1 LPRYATV
8 ALLVAALLGGAAR
21 AQAQTAAEDKRTLG
35 RLEQESLDDALAA
48 QGLIVDTAPAGK
60 TIGQIHVVN
69 QEVFSRRDWWFQWLN
84 HFHRTTRD
92 YMIERELL
100 FKPGQPYD
108 QSLIE
113 ESTRYLQA
121 PPPLVISGR
130 TLYQPELSS
139 VVVILPVA
147 PRSGQPGD
155 VDVLVVTRDLWSLRF
170 NTNFEF
176 QQNELTLLATSLS
189 ENNLFGWRKYL
200 AMGFGFDQGAYNY
213 GPTYFDPNIR
223 GTRMT
228 LYTRATFFSGRDSG
242 DYEGN
247 SQTVSLRYPLY
258 SLASRWGAGIDV
270 GHADQVVRS
279 FQGTNLRLVEVMA
292 EPPAMSTM
300 VPYVYRWRRVT
311 VDGNAARSWPGWIT
325 QRVSAGYLVDSRRP
339 SVLPEFPDPA
349 LAPAFLAQWAPIS
362 ERRSEPYVRYELFT
376 PRYVVLRDL
385 DTFDLRE
392 NYRLGPSLA
401 LRVAYG
407 VPALGADFAAL
418 AVSGT
423 AGWAVSPGG
432 GFGRVTA
439 SASLRRL
446 TSDGRAIDQFSEV
459 TLYAASPVLGR
470 VLRIVVMGELQS
482 VRADTQRTFFY
493 VGGMNGL
500 RGYPI
505 NEFQGTT
512 AAVAHVELR
521 TMAVPVWSQRLGG
534 VAFYDV
540 GNAATSIAALTP
552 YHDFG
557 IGLRWLIPQLN
568 SSVLRIDWAIATQD
582 APISGLTRAGL
593 PGRVSAGYQQ
603 VF

>member
-8 ALLVAALLGGAAR
+8 VLLVALALAGAAR
-21 AQAQTAAEDKRTLG
+21 ARAQTAADDKRTLG
-35 RLEQESLDDALAA
+35 RLERESLDDALAA
-48 QGLIVDTAPAGK
+48 HGLTVDTAPGGK
-60 TIGQIHVVN
+60 TIGQIHIVN
-69 QEVFSRRDWWFQWLN
+69 QEVFSRRDWWFQWFN

-92 YMIERELL
+92 YMLERELL
-100 FKPGQPYD
+100 FRPGQPYE

-147 PRSGQPGD
+147 PRSGQPGE
-155 VDVLVVTRDLWSLRF
+155 VDVLVVTRDVWSLRF

-176 QQNELTLLATSLS
+176 QESELTLLATSLS

-223 GTRMT
+223 GTRLT
-228 LYTRATFFSGRDSG
+228 LYTRATFFTGRESG

-247 SQTVSLRYPLY
+247 SQTASLRYPLY
-258 SLASRWGAGIDV
+258 SLASRWGAGVDV
-270 GHADQVVRS
+270 GHTDQVARS
-279 FQGTNLRLVEVMA
+279 FQGRNLRLVDLAATPGVNDMI
-292 EPPAMSTM
+292 
-300 VPYVYRWRRVT
+300 PYEFRYRRVT
-311 VDGNAARSWPGWIT
+311 VDGNVARSFPGWVT

-339 SVLPEFPDPA
+339 SVLPDFPDPA
-349 LAPAFLAQWAPIS
+349 LAPAYLAQWAPIS

-392 NYRLGPSLA
+392 NFRLGPSLA
-401 LRVAYG
+401 LRLAYG
-407 VPALGADFAAL
+407 VAAMGADFAAL
-418 AVSGT
+418 GVGGT

-432 GFGRVTA
+432 GFGRITA
-439 SASLRRL
+439 SGALRRL
-446 TSDGRAIDQFSEV
+446 TSDGRAIDQFGEV
-459 TLYAASPVLGR
+459 TVYAASPVLGR
-470 VLRIVVMGELQS
+470 LLRIVVMGEVKA
-482 VRADTQRTFFY
+482 VRADTQRTFFDL
-493 VGGMNGL
+493 GGLNGL
-500 RGYPI
+500 RGYAI
-505 NEFQGTT
+505 GEFLGT
-512 AAVAHVELR
+512 AAAVGHVELR
-521 TMAVPVWSQRLGG
+521 SMPVAVFSQRLGG
-534 VAFYDV
+534 LMFYDV
-540 GNAATSIAALTP
+540 GNAAPSLAALTP
-552 YHDFG
+552 FHDFG

-568 SSVLRIDWAIATQD
+568 SSVVRFDWAIATQD
-582 APISGLTRAGL
+582 SPSGLTRAGL
-593 PGRVSAGYQQ
+593 PGRVSAGFQQ

>member
-8 ALLVAALLGGAAR
+8 VLLVAALMGAAR

-69 QEVFSRRDWWFQWLN
+69 QEVFSRRDWWFQWFN

-147 PRSGQPGD
+147 PRSGQPGE
-155 VDVLVVTRDLWSLRF
+155 VDVLVVTRDVWSLRF

-228 LYTRATFFSGRDSG
+228 LYTRATFFTGRESG

-258 SLASRWGAGIDV
+258 SLASRWGAGVDV
-270 GHADQVVRS
+270 GHVDQVARS
-279 FQGTNLRLVEVMA
+279 FQGANLRLVDVA
-292 EPPAMSTM
+292 ATPAVNDMI
-300 VPYVYRWRRVT
+300 PYEYRYRRVT
-311 VDGNAARSWPGWIT
+311 VDGNGTRSFPGWVT

-339 SVLPEFPDPA
+339 SVLPDFPDPA

-392 NYRLGPSLA
+392 NFRVGPSLA
-401 LRVAYG
+401 LRLAYG

-432 GFGRVTA
+432 GFGRITA
-439 SASLRRL
+439 TGSLRRL
-446 TSDGRAIDQFSEV
+446 TSDGRAIDQFGEV
-459 TLYAASPVLGR
+459 TVYAASPVLGR
-470 VLRIVVMGELQS
+470 LLRVVVMGEVKA
-482 VRADTQRTFFY
+482 VRADTQRTFFDL
-493 VGGMNGL
+493 GGLNGL
-500 RGYPI
+500 RGYAI
-505 NEFQGTT
+505 GEFLGT
-512 AAVAHVELR
+512 AAAVGHVELR
-521 TMAVPVWSQRLGG
+521 TLPVAIFSQRFGG
-534 VAFYDV
+534 LVFYDV
-540 GNAATSIAALTP
+540 GNAAPSLEALTP
-552 YHDFG
+552 FHDFG

-568 SSVLRIDWAIATQD
+568 SSVVRIDWAIATQD
-582 APISGLTRAGL
+582 SPSGLTRAGL
-593 PGRVSAGYQQ
+593 PGRASAGFQQ